1 MDGKHLNNEE
11 KLEAIYKMTL
21 ENHDMLKSLRR
32 QQYFSTFARI
42 FYWLVVL
49 GALGGAYYYVR
60 PVIALLSENS
70 GKIQEGF
77 NQLETLKNQLPE
89 TRILNQVI
97 QGLQKS
103 AVGGTATISDG
114 PVEGFEVVPATT
126 TP

>member
-21 ENHDMLKSLRR
+21 ENHDMLKFLRR
-32 QQYFSTFARI
+32 QQYFSTAGRI
-42 FYWLVVL
+42 FYWTVML

-60 PVIALLSENS
+60 PVVNILSHNS
-70 GKIQEGF
+70 GKIEEGF

-89 TRILNQVI
+89 TKIFNQLL

-103 AVGGTATISDG
+103 AGSPETSQPS
-114 PVEGFEVVPATT
+114 PVEGFETVSSTT
-126 TP
+126 TQP